1 MISSDLLR
9 KIRRIEI
16 RTRRIVNEVLSGE
29 YQSAFKGR
37 GMEFSEVREYVPG
50 DEIRTID
57 WNVTARTGRP
67 FVKIYKEE
75 RELTVLLIVDASRSH
90 DFGTASRFKG
100 ETAAELCALLAFSAI
115 KNNDKVGLIIF
126 TSQIEKYVPPK
137 KGRKHVLRVIR
148 ELLYFK
154 PEKPGT
160 DIPGALAFFNRTAK
174 KRCVAFMVS
183 DFMDAG
189 DFRMALK
196 VAGRKHDVITVSLS
210 DPREAELPG
219 LGLVELEDA
228 ETGKRLLL
236 DTSDPHFQ
244 AVFKKRVA
252 DILEQRRLTFRQ
264 ADVENIPV
272 RTDRDYAEPLIAFFK
287 KREKM
292 R

>member
-1 MISSDLLR
+1 MISSDLIN

-16 RTRRIVNEVLSGE
+16 RTRRIVNDVLSGE

-57 WNVTARTGRP
+57 WNVTARTGHP

-75 RELTVLLIVDASRSH
+75 RELTVMLIVDASRSH

-100 ETAAELCALLAFSAI
+100 ETAAEMCALIAFSAI
-115 KNNDKVGLIIF
+115 KNNDKVGLIVF

-160 DIPGALAFFNRTAK
+160 DIPGALAFFNRVAK

-183 DFMDAG
+183 DFIDAG
-189 DFRMALK
+189 DYRMPLK

-210 DPREAELPG
+210 DPREAELPKA
-219 LGLVELEDA
+219 GLVELEDA
-228 ETGKRLLL
+228 ETGARLLV

-244 AVFKKRVA
+244 SVFQKRVN
-252 DILEQRRLTFRQ
+252 DILEKRRLLFRQ

-272 RTDRDYAEPLIAFFK
+272 RTDRDYVEPLIAFFK